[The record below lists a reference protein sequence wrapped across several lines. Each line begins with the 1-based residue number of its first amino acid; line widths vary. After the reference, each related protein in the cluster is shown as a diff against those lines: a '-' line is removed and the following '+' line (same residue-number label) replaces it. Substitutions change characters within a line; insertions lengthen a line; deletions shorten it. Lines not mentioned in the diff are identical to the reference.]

1 MQQNA
6 RRVSKGRDPIYA
18 KTTDVNHKKKWE
30 KGAISIELAPF
41 SHKKLKKQ
49 RKSYDLS
56 SCLYAIFIFV
66 LACLCTSTYTILVS
80 FGALKAYFGASPT
93 GVFAFLEV
101 V

>member
-18 KTTDVNHKKKWE
+18 KTTDVNHKKVGKRRN
-30 KGAISIELAPF
+30 KHRISTFF
-41 SHKKLKKQ
+41 SLKLKKQ